1 MKIYKALSI
10 AGSDPSGGAGIQADL
25 KAFSALGVYG
35 STAITAIVDENTLG
49 VFGVHPVPIS
59 FVEGQIRSVLDDIGA
74 HAIKIGM
81 LHSSELIQS
90 VRGVL
95 KNYPTIPIVLDP
107 VMVATAGGEKLLQ
120 DEAIETLKSELLP
133 HVCLITPNI
142 PEAELL
148 LGEKLEFQSDLPLA
162 AKKLAQLQSQKVSVF
177 LKAGHLKEDE
187 LVDIFYNAE
196 TDQLIELPSVRI
208 FTKNTH
214 GTGCTLSSAITAFL
228 ARGFSLNEAAIR
240 GKEYIYQAIL
250 SGSKLEIGKGNGPV
264 HHFWNVENWGSDR

>member
-148 LGEKLEFQSDLPLA
+148 LGEKLESQSDLPLA

-196 TDQLIELPSVRI
+196 TDQMIEMPSKRI

>member
-148 LGEKLEFQSDLPLA
+148 LGEKLESQSDLPLA

-196 TDQLIELPSVRI
+196 TDQMIEMPSKRI

-228 ARGFSLNEAAIR
+228 ARGFSLDEAAIR

>member
-1 MKIYKALSI
+1 MKIHKALSI

-25 KAFSALGVYG
+25 KTFSALGVYG
-35 STAITAIVDENTLG
+35 STAVTAIVDENTLG
-49 VFGVHPVPIS
+49 VYGVHPVPIS

-81 LHSSELIQS
+81 LHSSELIHS
-90 VRGVL
+90 VRQVL

-133 HVCLITPNI
+133 HVFLITPNI

-148 LGEKLEFQSDLPLA
+148 LGEKLESQRDLPLA
-162 AKKLAQLQSQKVSVF
+162 AKKLARLQGQNVSVF
-177 LKAGHLKEDE
+177 LKAGHLKEDQ

-196 TDQLIELPSVRI
+196 TDQMIEMPSKRI

-228 ARGFSLNEAAIR
+228 ARGFSLDEAAVR

-264 HHFWNVENWGSDR
+264 NHFWNVADWGNDQ

>member
-148 LGEKLEFQSDLPLA
+148 LGEKLESQSDLPLA
-162 AKKLAQLQSQKVSVF
+162 AKKLAQLQNQKVSVF

-196 TDQLIELPSVRI
+196 TDQMIEMPSKRI

>member
-1 MKIYKALSI
+1 MKIHKALSI

-25 KAFSALGVYG
+25 KTFSALGVYG
-35 STAITAIVDENTLG
+35 STAVTAIVDENTLG
-49 VFGVHPVPIS
+49 VYGVHPVPIS

-81 LHSSELIQS
+81 LHSSELIHS
-90 VRGVL
+90 VRQVL

-148 LGEKLEFQSDLPLA
+148 LGEKLESQRDLPLA
-162 AKKLAQLQSQKVSVF
+162 AKKLARLQGQNVSVF
-177 LKAGHLKEDE
+177 LKAGHLKEDQ

-196 TDQLIELPSVRI
+196 TDQMIEMPSKRI

-214 GTGCTLSSAITAFL
+214 VL
-228 ARGFSLNEAAIR
+228 
-240 GKEYIYQAIL
+240 
-250 SGSKLEIGKGNGPV
+250 
-264 HHFWNVENWGSDR
+264 